1 VQASALGGLYP
12 SFLAFLVSAFS
23 SEVNA
28 MSRSLSVAAASLL
41 ACAALAAPAP
51 QTLLP
56 GWSKPI
62 DPDKDCKFRGGKN
75 SLTIEMPGGDHDYDT
90 ARKRLNAP
98 RFVREF
104 EGDFEIQ
111 IRIRIDSLPSAKSNS
126 NDALENDLA
135 GVGVGFVGDKRMIIR
150 RNSFTHPQGLP
161 SFVAAG
167 FLVIPPD
174 TFWELFRRIQY
185 GVAGAGTGTD
195 GYASQLSRDNK
206 GGGGYGAC
214 NKKWRDWPFKAKPE
228 HVYMRLARQ
237 GESLLCDI
245 SPDGKSWVSI
255 GGGNLSGLPSKL
267 QVGLAAFSTSTE
279 PSKVRFDQLKISRN
293 KKEGK

>member
-1 VQASALGGLYP
+1 VQAAASAGLHP

-23 SEVNA
+23 SEANA
-28 MSRSLSVAAASLL
+28 MNRFRYILTALLL
-41 ACAALAAPAP
+41 ACAASAAPAP
-51 QTLLP
+51 P
-56 GWSKPI
+56 PFVSRWGHPI
-62 DPDKDCKFRGGKN
+62 DPDKDCKIMRDGGV
-75 SLTIEMPGGDHDYDT
+75 LTIEMPGGDHDYDT
-90 ARKRLNAP
+90 ARERLNAP
-98 RFVREF
+98 RLVREF

-111 IRIRIDSLPSAKSNS
+111 VRIRIDSIPSAKSNAK
-126 NDALENDLA
+126 NADENDLA
-135 GVGVGFVGDKRMIIR
+135 GVGVGFVGNKRMIIR
-150 RNSFTHPQGLP
+150 HNSFKHPKGLP

-267 QVGLAAFSTSTE
+267 KVALAAYSTSTD
-279 PSKVRFDQLKISRN
+279 PSKVRFDQLSLWRG
-293 KKEGK
+293 KKKSK